1 MTERWESFHEG
12 GRKVGA
18 LWRRFD
24 DGVLTTR
31 IAFPLGDG
39 EDYRAQSVI
48 AFEGDGVA
56 WAAAR
61 YRQEPGGV
69 ASAVTRTATGLGADS
84 LPSFGELR
92 LVLDLLESG
101 ADSVTFQRLD
111 DADPAGE
118 PRRAVLSRRGT
129 ETVGLAA
136 GPRQCLRLDLVVDG
150 ARAGSHWA
158 DAGGVVKSDWLGAES
173 YLEASAGDALAGLP
187 PQVVAFLRDGFGD

>member
-1 MTERWESFHEG
+1 MTERWESFHEA

-18 LWRRFD
+18 LWRRFE

-39 EDYRAQSVI
+39 EDYRAESVI
-48 AFEGDGVA
+48 AFEGDGVT

-61 YRQEPGGV
+61 YRQDPGG
-69 ASAVTRTATGLGADS
+69 AAADVTRAAAGLGADT
-84 LPSFGELR
+84 LPSFGEFR
-92 LVLDLLESG
+92 LVLDLLGSG
-101 ADSVTFQRLD
+101 ADSVTFRRLD

-118 PRRAVLSRRGT
+118 PRRAVLSRAGT

-150 ARAGSHWA
+150 ERAGSHWA
-158 DAGGVVKSDWLGAES
+158 DAGSVVKSDWLGAAS
-173 YLEASAGDALAGLP
+173 YPEASAGEALAGLP
-187 PQVVAFLRDGFGD
+187 PRIVGFLRDGFGD